1 MITYRTTGRWP
12 PSPPLLENPT
22 TRATRT
28 HQKNAFRKRFTQK
41 ADPVGEIEGGGG
53 ADTDSLA
60 QKSQVDGVKS
70 RQLRRAAH
78 RPCGPQYSSP
88 AILSLRGASR
98 RAAASLPCVRVAGRR
113 ALTMLPRSFACT
125 TRSLSYSSCATRAVC
140 ARATHLSQHLQRGC
154 DVLRH

>member
-70 RQLRRAAH
+70 RRTGSFVQRIDRVVRILLSRDTLFTRSVATRSRVASLRARGGSACAH
-78 RPCGPQYSSP
+78 YASAFVRVHD
-88 AILSLRGASR
+88 ALSLLLIVRDTR
-98 RAAASLPCVRVAGRR
+98 RL
-113 ALTMLPRSFACT
+113 CT
-125 TRSLSYSSCATRAVC
+125 CDAPEPAFATR
-140 ARATHLSQHLQRGC
+140 L
-154 DVLRH
+154 